1 MKNKVTFEGIV
12 TEVRC
17 YQRTVYLFVKC
28 NTPAKLKGKI
38 VRFALRD
45 ENCSSPKLA
54 AGISV
59 GAKASIDRTTS
70 ERGHFYIV
78 DALDD
83 AISADII

>member
-17 YQRTVYLFVKC
+17 YQRTVFLFVKC
-28 NTPAKLKGKI
+28 NIPAKLNGKI
-38 VRFALRD
+38 VRFSLHDA
-45 ENCSSPKLA
+45 NCSSPKLA
-54 AGISV
+54 AGMSI

-78 DALDD
+78 DALDE
-83 AISADII
+83 AIAADII